1 VEVLELATEK
11 VVMKLYDREEEGE
24 SPVSI
29 SVLWAP
35 DSRRFAQR
43 RSFKRFADTSVYER
57 VEAGF
62 KPCEM
67 PSLDEFY
74 PKLGKWNERKFLS
87 GDDAPQRWTDPNHL
101 IIARKIAYL
110 GESQS
115 GGAGPMIVGDYQ
127 ILLRIGNDRKVTI
140 EKVLS
145 RKVRA
150 EPFQ

>member
-1 VEVLELATEK
+1 
-11 VVMKLYDREEEGE
+11 VVMKLYDREEERE
-24 SPVSI
+24 SPVDI

-35 DSRRFAQR
+35 DSRRFAWR

-57 VEAGF
+57 VEDGF
-62 KPCEM
+62 ERCEM

-87 GDDAPQRWTDPNHL
+87 GDDAPQRWADPNHL

-115 GGAGPMIVGDYQ
+115 GGVGPMIVGDYQ
-127 ILLRIGNDRKVTI
+127 IVLRIGKDRNATI

-150 EPFQ
+150 EPSQ